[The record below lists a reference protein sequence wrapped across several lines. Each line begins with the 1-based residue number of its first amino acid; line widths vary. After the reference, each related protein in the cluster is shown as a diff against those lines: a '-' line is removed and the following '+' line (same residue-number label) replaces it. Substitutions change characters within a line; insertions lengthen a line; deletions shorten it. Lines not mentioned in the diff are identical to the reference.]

1 MKRVVALSVI
11 GGCAAAGFILS
22 RPAGEVTPTITA
34 PAPLPQS
41 DSVRPNVGFL
51 ETRDHRI
58 ELKTGGRYTIRT
70 KDGAIVAKDVT
81 LDQLRAKNPNL
92 HQILERAMAP
102 NRNNDARG
110 PLPFSDDLGMRRI
123 PATDRIPAKR

>member
-11 GGCAAAGFILS
+11 GGCAAAGFLLT
-22 RPAGEVTPTITA
+22 RPAGEIGP
-34 PAPLPQS
+34 PAIPRASQQNT
-41 DSVRPNVGFL
+41 DSARPNVGFL

-58 ELKTGGRYTIRT
+58 ELKGGGRYTIRT
-70 KDGAIVAKDVT
+70 KNGGIVAKDVT
-81 LDQLRAKNPNL
+81 LDELRANNPNL

-110 PLPFSDDLGMRRI
+110 PLPLNDSFGRSPDSFRPTPR
-123 PATDRIPAKR
+123 